1 MLLAALSHVGQN
13 AQIQPGAPPGHSS
26 VPLGSSW
33 SFLDCS
39 WPPLAMKAGMPTSSQ
54 ELLLAIPACSWGTPG
69 VSWASN
75 TLRPVC
81 QHVAKLLPTCAE
93 LAQEWKGGLGGKPRV
108 SQKP

>member
-1 MLLAALSHVGQN
+1 MPARGSSWPLLGALGLLLELPGLLLAALSHVGQN

-54 ELLLAIPACSWGTPG
+54 ELLLAIPACSWGTW
-69 VSWASN
+69 SF
-75 TLRPVC
+75 
-81 QHVAKLLPTCAE
+81 
-93 LAQEWKGGLGGKPRV
+93 LG
-108 SQKP
+108 Q